1 MMMEVNVY
9 TTPACPWCKK
19 VKAFLK
25 ENGVDYKEIDVTD
38 ESAAKEMVEKS
49 GQMSVPVIDV
59 DGDII
64 IGYDE
69 GKLRNKFKGGEKNV

>member
-1 MMMEVNVY
+1 MEVKVY
-9 TTPACPWCKK
+9 TTPTCPWCKK

-25 ENGVDYKEIDVTD
+25 ENGVDYEEVDVTN
-38 ESAAKEMVEKS
+38 EGAAKEMVEKS

-64 IGYDE
+64 VGYDE
-69 GKLRNKFKGGEKNV
+69 EKLASKFKGGGKNV